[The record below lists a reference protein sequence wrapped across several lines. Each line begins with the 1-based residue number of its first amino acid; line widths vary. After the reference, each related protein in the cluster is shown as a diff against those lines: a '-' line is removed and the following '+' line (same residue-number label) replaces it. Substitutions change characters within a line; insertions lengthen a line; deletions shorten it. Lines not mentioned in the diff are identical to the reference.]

1 MTNSIPSQEFNFS
14 NINGATARC
23 FRLLGKSTGDND
35 LREHCQ
41 ELLLLSAATKPA
53 YPDQTYYRPY
63 LVAAIMLS
71 QDIKANNLAE
81 ASGVIFNSKAP
92 IVQAFLASQLS
103 IDKAQAWIITTGFT
117 VPDIAASLG
126 LPVSVGQ
133 SRPLSGIYP
142 SSVPYTVVF

>member
-1 MTNSIPSQEFNFS
+1 MTNSTPSQEFNFS

-71 QDIKANNLAE
+71 QDIKANNLIE
-81 ASGVIFNSKAP
+81 ASGVKFNSKAP
-92 IVQAFLASQLS
+92 IIQAFLASQLS
-103 IDKAQAWIITTGFT
+103 IDKSQGWLITTGFT
-117 VPDIAASLG
+117 VADIAASIGIPL
-126 LPVSVGQ
+126 SAGQ
-133 SRPLSGIYP
+133 SKPLNVYP
-142 SSVPYTVVF
+142 STVPYTVVF